1 MPPSARAGSL
11 GQLEMTV
18 DYAVRNPRGT
28 LLFTSPDL
36 AIAKKW
42 LSERASQW
50 PGAQVDEVCQ
60 WRSERRVFKPVG
72 YLRAVS

>member
-1 MPPSARAGSL
+1 M
-11 GQLEMTV
+11 